1 MILRIFSVYDIKAE
15 VFSPPFFMSTAGEA
29 IRAFK
34 DLVNDPNT
42 TIGRHPEDYRL
53 MALGTFDNGSGNIEL
68 TQQDSFGFG
77 SDYKDLPSNSVPLG
91 LVKGNG

>member
-1 MILRIFSVYDIKAE
+1 MNLRMFAIFDIKAE
-15 VFSPPFFMSTAGEA
+15 VFSAPFFMSTAGEA
-29 IRAFK
+29 VRAFK

-53 MALGTFDNGSGNIEL
+53 MCLGTWNNGTGLFEA

-77 SDYKDLPSNSVPLG
+77 SDYKDLPSSAVPLG
-91 LVKGNG
+91 LVKSNG